1 MTKLKTLKDLEY
13 PEFYFFLIDGEEFT
27 TNMNTVN
34 TTILRAEAIRW
45 IKELERSKIGEKNIM
60 IGYGITTQIKW
71 IRDFFN
77 ITEDDLK

>member
-1 MTKLKTLKDLEY
+1 
-13 PEFYFFLIDGEEFT
+13 
-27 TNMNTVN
+27 MNTVN